1 MKAIWN
7 EKVIAESDETIEIE
21 NNQYF
26 PFDSVNKNFLI
37 KSDFH
42 TTCPWKGLAYY
53 YNLNVD
59 GKINENAAWYYPI
72 PKEGSIEKVGKDFT
86 NYIAFWNGVKITS

>member
-7 EKVIAESDETIEIE
+7 GKTIAQSDETIEIE

-26 PFDSVNKNFLI
+26 PFDSVNKKFLI

-42 TTCPWKGLAYY
+42 TTCPWKGLAHY

-59 GKINENAAWYYPI
+59 GRINENAAWYYPT

-86 NYIAFWNGVKITS
+86 NYIAFWNGVKIIS